1 MKGQLVMTS
10 THHALFTGQASGA
23 LRAVLAALIAA
34 AFIGLVVILAAVLT
48 AAAFVLAAVGALG
61 AAGWWVYRKV
71 RGSRNRKDDGV
82 LVARRG
88 PHGWTVDEA

>member
-1 MKGQLVMTS
+1 MTAS
-10 THHALFTGQASGA
+10 HHALFSNQAA
-23 LRAVLAALIAA
+23 TAVRAVIAALIAA
-34 AFIGLVVILAAVLT
+34 AFIGLVVILAAMLT

-61 AAGWWVYRKV
+61 AAGYWVYRKV
-71 RGSRNRKDDGV
+71 RGRGSKSRDGV